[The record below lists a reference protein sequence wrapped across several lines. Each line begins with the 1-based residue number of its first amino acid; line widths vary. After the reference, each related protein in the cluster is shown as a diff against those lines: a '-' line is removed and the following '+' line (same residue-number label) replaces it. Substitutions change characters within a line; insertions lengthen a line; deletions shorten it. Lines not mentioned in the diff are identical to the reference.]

1 MSPEG
6 GIAFYYWLC
15 QIKSN
20 PSAPGGHKGAVDDI
34 CPMSYCTV
42 KTEGLQPSFSL
53 CSGVRH
59 TLGDRNDDEII
70 KSILSGNIDEFEVL
84 LKRYNQYIFNIMSK
98 HLPREMIEE
107 AAHEVFIRIY
117 KALPYY
123 RAEAPF
129 KYWISKIAERYCYDF
144 WREKYKAKEIPM
156 ASLTDDHSQWVE
168 TVISEQS
175 QKYFEKEELLKE
187 SKEVLQWALNKLTAE
202 DRMVITLLYMEELSV
217 KEAAALLGWS
227 VINVKV
233 RAHRSRNK
241 LRKIIS
247 SLLER

>member
-1 MSPEG
+1 
-6 GIAFYYWLC
+6 
-15 QIKSN
+15 
-20 PSAPGGHKGAVDDI
+20 
-34 CPMSYCTV
+34 MSYCTV
-42 KTEGLQPSFSL
+42 KTEGLQQSFSL
-53 CSGVRH
+53 CLRVQH
-59 TLGDRNDDEII
+59 TLGDQNDDEII

-84 LKRYNQYIFNIMSK
+84 LKRYDQYVFNIISK
-98 HLPREMIEE
+98 HLPREMVEE

-117 KALPYY
+117 KALHSY

-144 WREKYKAKEIPM
+144 WREHYKAKEIPM

-175 QKYFEKEELLKE
+175 QKNFEKEELLKE
-187 SKEVLQWALNKLTAE
+187 SKEVLHWALSKLTAE
-202 DRMVITLLYMEELSV
+202 DRMVITLLYLEELSG
-217 KEAAALLGWS
+217 KEAADLLGWS

-247 SLLER
+247 SLLGQQGGHQ